1 MTKKLFLSILL
12 IAFVAAPMSAKR
24 KVTKEYQRPSLHMVL
39 INTDEPTSEQVAD
52 LVPEIAVAWNQ
63 YEIPALYNEL
73 PIAFKQM
80 NGGAPKGGMMELIT
94 RYGSYEKMKG
104 LSIKDLQA
112 IDSLKSGKMYILD
125 MKDRC
130 DAVGNEIAHQLL
142 SYWFNIQAD
151 GTYSLDT
158 IAKYACYGATQ
169 IAAFD
174 AAANTEEGAQ
184 MTMLNELM
192 DPTIANSY
200 VAFSKIAL
208 YANEPIAAFTRDL
221 AIIIGEVSGEIASQA
236 GTPGAG
242 MIAPAA
248 KAAALIA
255 YKAAKD
261 GYSAYNTTLLYKLAW
276 NDSIYTE
283 FARLLKPTD
292 PSNPWTGTI
301 DMKAFQAMPF
311 AIEYVNA
318 DQCHNVVTRTIGNK
332 NEDNAGMT
340 RSTIK
345 KNINKQIVRLQNKNE
360 EFKPM
365 VPIVDIQD
373 KFIVADMG
381 TKESVSANET
391 FNVIAPEVDKRG
403 VLKYKVVGQV
413 KVKKGTIWDN
423 EALDM
428 AEQADNAAAMQEETT
443 IQGTQLTG
451 AGVKAAQPG
460 MFVKRVRA
468 KKQK

>member
-1 MTKKLFLSILL
+1 MNKKFILAIL
-12 IAFVAAPMSAKR
+12 AVAFIAAPADAKR

-39 INTDEPTSEQVAD
+39 INTDEPTSDQVAD
-52 LVPEIAVAWNQ
+52 LVPQIQVAWDQ
-63 YEIPALYNEL
+63 YEIPALYNEIPL
-73 PIAFKQM
+73 SLKSM

-94 RYGSYEKMKG
+94 RYGTYEKLKG
-104 LSIKDLQA
+104 LNIKDLQA

-130 DAVGNEIAHQLL
+130 EAKGNEVAHEMLMH
-142 SYWFNIQAD
+142 WFNIQPD

-169 IAAFD
+169 IAALD
-174 AAANTEEGAQ
+174 AAATTDAGAQ
-184 MTMLNELM
+184 MTMLSDLM

-221 AIIIGEVSGEIASQA
+221 AIIIGEVSGEIATQA
-236 GTPGAG
+236 GAPGAG
-242 MIAPAA
+242 LIAPAA
-248 KAAALIA
+248 KAAAEIA

-261 GYSAYNTTLLYKLAW
+261 GYSAYCTSLLYKLAW
-276 NDSIYTE
+276 NDSICAE
-283 FARLLKPTD
+283 FSKLMTPTD

-301 DMKAFQAMPF
+301 NMEAFKAMPLSLEF
-311 AIEYVNA
+311 VNS

-332 NEDNAGMT
+332 DEDNAGLT
-340 RSTIK
+340 RIAIK
-345 KNINKQIVRLQNKNE
+345 KNLNKQIVRLQNKNE

-365 VPIVDIQD
+365 VPIVKIEP

-381 TKESVSANET
+381 TKESVVANET
-391 FNVIAPEVDKRG
+391 FNIIAPEQDARG
-403 VLKYKVVGQV
+403 VVKYKVVGQV

-423 EALDM
+423 EAIDM
-428 AEQADNAAAMQEETT
+428 AEVADNAAAMEESVEVE
-443 IQGTQLTG
+443 GTQLVG